1 MLILFE
7 KTPNPDALKF
17 LLHVRLT
24 DGGSWSYRREDTGRS
39 ASPLADLLFELQDVR
54 AVLIAQDH
62 VTVTRDSAGAPWS
75 GLRGLVVASL
85 AEHLASG
92 RPAIVHAT
100 VPAVAAGQIEAE
112 IRQVLGLHVRPNAAR
127 DGGDILFERFDAPT
141 GVLWIR
147 MEGAC
152 GGCPSSRMTLKSGVE
167 RIVKRYIPE
176 VMGVEEYVDE
186 SRDKAAAPRPQ
197 WLQNLRSWGRSRRQV
212 SFRHNGEVYRDEGPA
227 GADSISGSD
236 ASAGEGGP
244 ISSPANG
251 PSAIA

>member
-17 LLHVRLT
+17 LPHVRLT
-24 DGGSWSYRREDTGRS
+24 AGGSWSYRRDDASWS
-39 ASPLADLLFELQDVR
+39 ASPLAELLFELQDVR

-62 VTVTRDSAGAPWS
+62 VTVTRDPAGAPWS

-92 RPAIVHAT
+92 RPAVVDTAA
-100 VPAVAAGQIEAE
+100 PAVEEGQIEAE
-112 IRQVLGLHVRPNAAR
+112 IRQVLGLHVRPAAAR

-167 RIVKRYIPE
+167 RIVRRYIPE
-176 VMGVEEYVDE
+176 VIRVEEHVDP
-186 SRDKAAAPRPQ
+186 SRDKAAPQRPQ
-197 WLQNLRSWGRSRRQV
+197 WMQNLRAWGRSRRQV
-212 SFRHNGEVYRDEGPA
+212 SFRHNGEVYRDEGSDAAA
-227 GADSISGSD
+227 GAD
-236 ASAGEGGP
+236 
-244 ISSPANG
+244 
-251 PSAIA
+251 